1 MDIFGNK
8 KPIQIDIKE
17 WWFNGRII
25 VNQEDSRLPNWI
37 SFEDNKSCF
46 VVVHG
51 SKKQAIKYSKD
62 NPYEKPDHIGID
74 YV

>member
-8 KPIQIDIKE
+8 KPVQIDLTE

-25 VNQEDSRLPNWI
+25 VNQKDLRLPNWI

-46 VVVHG
+46 VVVHS
-51 SKKQAIKYSKD
+51 SKKEAIKYCENSPCK
-62 NPYEKPDHIGID
+62 KPNHTAQSYI
-74 YV
+74 